1 MEKPKNTFKVY
12 IVHDFFPI
20 LSCQAVGV
28 ENSSEDL
35 VCHV

>member
-1 MEKPKNTFKVY
+1 MSLHGRKKKVY
-12 IVHDFFPI
+12 TVHDFFPI